1 MLRIV
6 HQRDHDWSHLVMQ
19 RDSPCDGGNHLLAVL
34 AIFLGICAC
43 QYKQTVRFEATPP
56 RREYWREIL
65 ARNRER
71 ALQRAAHRRAA
82 RRGTTVD
89 FELANFDSWSVGN
102 GGSGGS

>member
-1 MLRIV
+1 MIGPI
-6 HQRDHDWSHLVMQ
+6 WSCNVIHRAMVVTI
-19 RDSPCDGGNHLLAVL
+19 CFAVL
-34 AIFLGICAC
+34 AMFLGICAC

-56 RREYWREIL
+56 RREYWREIH

-89 FELANFDSWSVGN
+89 FELANFDSWSVGS